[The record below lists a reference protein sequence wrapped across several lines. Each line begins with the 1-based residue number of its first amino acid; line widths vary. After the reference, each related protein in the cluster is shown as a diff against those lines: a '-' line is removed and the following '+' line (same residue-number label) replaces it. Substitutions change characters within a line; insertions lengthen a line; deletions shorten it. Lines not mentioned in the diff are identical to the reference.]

1 MYDKEA
7 GVVACDSCDLT
18 IEGYGFSIG
27 EGNDEPSGCY
37 CWGCVCEKLDD
48 LLNEDNK
55 EATVIRRS
63 ETLFRCCYDLGVT
76 V

>member
-7 GVVACDSCDLT
+7 GVIACDECDLT

-27 EGNDEPSGCY
+27 EDNKTPSGCY
-37 CWGCVCEKLDD
+37 CWECACEHMDSRM
-48 LLNEDNK
+48 NENNK
-55 EATVIRRS
+55 EMTVVRRS
-63 ETLFRCCYDLGVT
+63 ENWFRNRYDMGVT